1 MFFTSLTSHESKSS
15 LESAVH
21 ESKSSPKSLFM
32 QLKCDSSPSR
42 RLEFPSLSIST
53 PIAVGLTTVRVYLL
67 IMFYDLLSVTAGF
80 HKYLQKETID
90 LVQAVAHKDAVCDSL
105 KEKRSDASAADFHER
120 TLAICSANQN
130 SVEGQSSGHRR
141 KMKGMDEFVVHS
153 PCGSGREDSGSD
165 SEQLKRKLLF
175 PCLDRMIAELER

>member
-1 MFFTSLTSHESKSS
+1 
-15 LESAVH
+15 
-21 ESKSSPKSLFM
+21 
-32 QLKCDSSPSR
+32 
-42 RLEFPSLSIST
+42 
-53 PIAVGLTTVRVYLL
+53 
-67 IMFYDLLSVTAGF
+67 MFYDLLSVTAGF

-90 LVQAVAHKDAVCDSL
+90 LVQAVAHKDAVCNSL

-141 KMKGMDEFVVHS
+141 KMKGMDECVVHS